1 MRPQRLLALSIH
13 PSVFL
18 FSTVLV
24 LSYSEAIPY
33 SILINPSL
41 LLFSF
46 LALSYISL
54 FVYLCKSQSLFK
66 SVSLDVY
73 LLHSKSLP
81 FSNKS
86 VSVTLSISLRAYV
99 NMDLYV
105 RESVSLNVYIET
117 ESNSLNSCHFVPFSL
132 NQCITD
138 TRSSFPFSMRLL
150 SLKFF
155 PSL

>member
-1 MRPQRLLALSIH
+1 M
-13 PSVFL
+13 
-18 FSTVLV
+18 
-24 LSYSEAIPY
+24 
-33 SILINPSL
+33 
-41 LLFSF
+41 
-46 LALSYISL
+46 
-54 FVYLCKSQSLFK
+54 YLCKSQSLFE

-117 ESNSLNSCHFVPFSL
+117 ESNSLNRCHFVPFSL
-132 NQCITD
+132 N
-138 TRSSFPFSMRLL
+138 
-150 SLKFF
+150 
-155 PSL
+155 